1 MDEKT
6 TIDEL
11 KKIVVK
17 FRDVREWKKYHNP
30 KDLAI
35 SISIEAAELLEYF
48 QWKNDE
54 EIEKMLTEK
63 SDQVREELADVIIY
77 CMNFA
82 DVTNTDISEIVK
94 KKIAD
99 NEKKYPP
106 EKIKGNYK
114 KYNEL

>member
-11 KKIVVK
+11 KKLVVK
-17 FRDVREWKKYHNP
+17 FRDARDWKKYHKP
-30 KDLAI
+30 KDLAV

-54 EIEKMLTEK
+54 EIEKMLAEK
-63 SDQVREELADVIIY
+63 GEKVREELADIIIY
-77 CMNFA
+77 CLNFA
-82 DVTNTDISEIVK
+82 DVTKTDISKIVK
-94 KKIAD
+94 EKIED